1 MKWLILSQNKKDR
14 ETLENAIRLREK
26 SSIITS
32 TSLSKEES
40 GKWAK
45 GLYDITDVI
54 ITGTRED
61 LSNPDTAG
69 LIYSLAGYCTRGNIP
84 LFTNISE
91 IETYSIG
98 NSDVIKVMKD
108 LEEIE
113 TEIKN
118 NYPFIMNAA
127 KKHEAEKSLMNK
139 GIPFTVDCFASYISK
154 GKFEICRQF
163 ITAGMDIN
171 SRDESGT
178 PMLNIAV
185 RTDKE
190 EIVSWMIDNGA
201 EINVQ
206 SQDRGYTPVMDAVWR
221 GNKEI
226 TQFLIEHGADLNT
239 ICKEGQSNLIIAVG
253 SGKADIVELLAMNGA
268 NPDIKDSMGMSAYD
282 YAVLFKKD
290 DLTRILFPYH
300 NLPS

>member
-1 MKWLILSQNKKDR
+1 MKWLILSEKTTDAK
-14 ETLENAIRLREK
+14 TLEKAIRLRDK
-26 SSIITS
+26 TS
-32 TSLSKEES
+32 QVLSFPFSKAKSKE
-40 GKWAK
+40 WVTD
-45 GLYDITDVI
+45 LYDVTDVI
-54 ITGTRED
+54 ITGKKEN

-69 LIYSLAGYCTRGNIP
+69 LVYSLSGYCTRANIP
-84 LFTNISE
+84 LFTNIAE
-91 IETYSIG
+91 IGKYSVG
-98 NSDVIKVMKD
+98 NKDVIKTQKS
-108 LEEIE
+108 LAEIE
-113 TEIKN
+113 NEIRN
-118 NYPFIMNAA
+118 NYAYIMNVA
-127 KKHEAEKSLMNK
+127 KKHEAEKSLLNK
-139 GIPFTVDCFASYISK
+139 GIPFTVECFADYISK

-171 SRDESGT
+171 SRDNRGT

-201 EINVQ
+201 EINVI
-206 SQDRGYTPVMDAVWR
+206 SEDRGYSPVMDAVWR

-226 TQFLIEHGADLNT
+226 TKFLIEHGADLNT
-239 ICKEGQSNLIIAVG
+239 ICKEGQSNLVIAVG
-253 SGKADIVELLAMNGA
+253 AGKADIVELLAVNGA
-268 NPDIKDSMGMSAYD
+268 NPDIKDAMGMSAYD